1 MTAQTERDD
10 DFGVLDLD
18 DMPGIPP
25 LVRNA
30 RVAAELLF
38 VDPPPLFAVSANP
51 YEISIVGSVAAEI
64 AEWCARHY
72 LSEVDGWELD
82 GTNWR
87 RWQGVI
93 EGVPV
98 RVDCEVTA

>member
-1 MTAQTERDD
+1 MTPLRDD
-10 DFGVLDLD
+10 DLGTTVDLD
-18 DMPGIPP
+18 DLPGIDQIA
-25 LVRNA
+25 RNA
-30 RVAAELLF
+30 RVAADLLS
-38 VDPPPLFAVSANP
+38 VDTPPLFAVSADP

-82 GTNWR
+82 GRNWR
-87 RWQGVI
+87 RWRGVI

-98 RVDCEVTA
+98 RVDCKVAS